1 MVRDF
6 LNWWGAQLADCV
18 PEEWRR
24 VGSSGGEAL
33 LIAPLG
39 AVAGG
44 VQAVVMSLR
53 RNGRE
58 TPLGH
63 FGLPLDNLL
72 DRSRWTGKPAVLRL
86 VKQDVLAKTVT
97 LPLAAE
103 RDLAQVLAF
112 EMDRE
117 TPFNA
122 EEVFWTYRV
131 TRRERQRGQLSV
143 RLLLV
148 PRATLI
154 PLLDALGEA
163 GIVTRHA
170 EIAEG
175 PDQGFALPLD
185 SKGGGLYAA
194 TAPHLLRWPAAA
206 VCAGLALA
214 VIAMPFARQAS
225 AIAALD
231 REIGQGR
238 SAAAE
243 AGKLRQEI
251 ERLSGAAELI
261 DSERDKAGRPLVVLA
276 TLTRMLP
283 GDTYLT
289 EFRQQQHKVTVS
301 GRSAAASRL
310 IGALSG
316 GTQLR
321 NPTFAAPVTRIEA
334 LRSEVFT
341 ITAEVAP

>member
-6 LNWWGAQLADCV
+6 LSWWGGQLAGCV

-117 TPFNA
+117 TPFSA
-122 EEVFWTYRV
+122 EEIFWTHRV
-131 TRRERQRGQLSV
+131 VERDREHGRLSAQ
-143 RLLLV
+143 LLLV
-148 PRATLI
+148 PRASLAALI
-154 PLLDALGEA
+154 EALNRT
-163 GIVTRHA
+163 GIVPKRA
-170 EIAEG
+170 EVTVGA
-175 PDQGFALPLD
+175 DRNLFLPLD
-185 SKGGGLYAA
+185 GDGRSEALRG
-194 TAPHLLRWPAAA
+194 HRMLRWPA
-206 VCAGLALA
+206 LALCTA
-214 VIAMPFARQAS
+214 LAIATVVTPFVRQAWS
-225 AIAALD
+225 SAALD
-231 REIGQGR
+231 E
-238 SAAAE
+238 
-243 AGKLRQEI
+243 
-251 ERLSGAAELI
+251 
-261 DSERDKAGRPLVVLA
+261 
-276 TLTRMLP
+276 
-283 GDTYLT
+283 
-289 EFRQQQHKVTVS
+289 
-301 GRSAAASRL
+301 
-310 IGALSG
+310 
-316 GTQLR
+316 
-321 NPTFAAPVTRIEA
+321 
-334 LRSEVFT
+334 
-341 ITAEVAP
+341 